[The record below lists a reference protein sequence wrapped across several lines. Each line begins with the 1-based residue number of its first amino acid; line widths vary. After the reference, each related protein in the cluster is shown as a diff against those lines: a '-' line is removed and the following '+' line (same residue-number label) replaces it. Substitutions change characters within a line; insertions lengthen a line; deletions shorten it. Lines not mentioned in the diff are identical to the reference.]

1 MALKLR
7 HRARGPRVRALV
19 LAAGYGTRL
28 APLTDAVPK
37 PLLPVRGTTLVELT
51 LERLARAGCEA
62 VALNLHHLGGAIR
75 DRLGGSYRG
84 LPLAYSEEPEI
95 LGTLGALAPLRDFF
109 AGCEAVVVVNGDS
122 LCRWPIAGLLR
133 RHRRSGSAATL
144 LFAGRAAP
152 GAFGGG
158 VAIGPEGRVVS
169 FRARADGAEAERER
183 EVKIRRRVFAGAHV
197 LDPAL
202 LPRAPERFSHLVHDL
217 WEPLLEEG
225 ARIEAVTTRAPW
237 YDLGTPRRYRDA
249 ATEGG
254 VAPRGLRWLAR
265 EWADPDARVER
276 SARLRRSVVEAGA
289 AVGAG
294 ARLRRSLVL
303 SGARVGPGAVLEGCV
318 VGFGAEVPAGA
329 RVRGR
334 LICRRSAGGTVPTG
348 SSVVGELLYA
358 PLDPEKAPPSAVD
371 AVAAAKTAEA
381 AETAVDGEAVVG
393 AAGGRP

>member
-1 MALKLR
+1 VTGGWT
-7 HRARGPRVRALV
+7 RARGPRVRALV

-28 APLTDAVPK
+28 APLTDHLPK

-84 LPLAYSEEPEI
+84 LPLTYSEEPGI

-122 LCRWPIAGLLR
+122 LCRWPIARLLR
-133 RHRRSGSAATL
+133 RHRRRGAAATL

-152 GAFGGG
+152 ERFGGG
-158 VAIGPEGRVVS
+158 VAVDRQGRVVS
-169 FRARADGAEAERER
+169 FRARAGEPDAERER
-183 EVKIRRRVFAGAHV
+183 GAKIRRRVFAGAHV

-202 LPRAPERFSHLVHDL
+202 VERAPERFSHLVHDL

-225 ARIEAVTTRAPW
+225 ARIEAVTTGAPW

-265 EWADPDARVER
+265 EWAAPDARVER

-289 AVGAG
+289 SVGAG

-329 RVRGR
+329 RVRQR
-334 LICRRSAGGTVPTG
+334 LVCRRSAGGTVPTG

-371 AVAAAKTAEA
+371 TVEAAKTAET
-381 AETAVDGEAVVG
+381 AETAAEGEAVAG

>member
-1 MALKLR
+1 MTPLSRKR
-7 HRARGPRVRALV
+7 RGRGPRVRALV

-84 LPLAYSEEPEI
+84 LPLTYSEEPAI

-122 LCRWPIAGLLR
+122 LCRWPIARLLR
-133 RHRRSGSAATL
+133 HHRRRGAAATL
-144 LFAGRAAP
+144 LFAARAAP
-152 GAFGGG
+152 GRFGGG
-158 VAIGPEGRVVS
+158 VAIDREGRIVS
-169 FRARADGAEAERER
+169 FRPPPADPGAAGDAGAEPGLAPGA
-183 EVKIRRRVFAGAHV
+183 KLRRRVFAGAHV

-217 WEPLLEEG
+217 WEPLLAEG
-225 ARIEAVTTRAPW
+225 ARLEAVTTGAPW

-265 EWADPDARVER
+265 ARIDPEARVER
-276 SARLRRSVVEAGA
+276 SARLRRTVVEAGA
-289 AVGAG
+289 VVAAG

-303 SGARVGPGAVLEGCV
+303 PGARVGPGAVLDGCV

-329 RVRGR
+329 RVRQR
-334 LICRRSAGGTVPTG
+334 LVCRRTAGGTEPAG
-348 SSVVGELLYA
+348 SSIVGDLVYA
-358 PLDPEKAPPSAVD
+358 PLDPEKAPRR
-371 AVAAAKTAEA
+371 A
-381 AETAVDGEAVVG
+381 AEPAAEGDR
-393 AAGGRP
+393 AAGASGGRT